1 MDKRARLRTMPGRVG
16 VATVAVV
23 ALTLAAAA
31 QAGKVYYRY
40 QNDRGVTVQTDRLPP
55 EVVPRGYQVVSASGD
70 VIKVVPRQLTAEELQ
85 ARDAAAEQQRLAEAE
100 AERVR
105 KWDQSLFIRYSN
117 VAEIEEAKLRGLR
130 EFDTRIGIL
139 QGNLMSLK
147 GQIESEQGD
156 AANYTRRGRE
166 VPEAL
171 TKRIDS
177 LKAEVRYAESAIDA
191 LQRERVETE
200 QQFERD
206 IARFEF
212 LLEQAALQ
220 R

>member
-1 MDKRARLRTMPGRVG
+1 MDNRARLRLVPGRVG
-16 VATVAVV
+16 VTTVAVLI
-23 ALTLAAAA
+23 LTLAAAA

-40 QNDRGVTVQTDRLPP
+40 QNDRGVMVQSDRLPP
-55 EVVPRGYQVVSASGD
+55 EVVPRGYQVVSANGD
-70 VIKVVPRQLTAEELQ
+70 VIREVPRELTSEELQ
-85 ARDAAAEQQRLAEAE
+85 ARDAEAEQQRLAAAE

-105 KWDQSLFIRYSN
+105 KWDQSLIIRYSN

-156 AANYTRRGRE
+156 AADYARRGRE

-171 TKRIDS
+171 TKRIES

-191 LQRERVETE
+191 LQRERIETE
-200 QQFERD
+200 EQFELD

-212 LLEQAALQ
+212 LLEQATLQ